1 MQAGREYEPQK
12 TVVLVYMPFA
22 HLWWHAPQHSLDHT
36 TACNCGAEHLRRRVT
51 KKNQRIGEGHRPVQI
66 AQPSPDLRTS
76 TTQYSGPATH
86 PSVSASLSGAERIQT
101 HTSVS
106 TSYPPGHHRCL
117 VAQATS
123 TSACSCQ
130 EQTLTG

>member
-51 KKNQRIGEGHRPVQI
+51 KKKQRIGEGHRPVQI

-86 PSVSASLSGAERIQT
+86 PSVSEVCPARNASKHTLVFLLRT
-101 HTSVS
+101 H
-106 TSYPPGHHRCL
+106 
-117 VAQATS
+117 QATTVVWS
-123 TSACSCQ
+123 RKRRQQA
-130 EQTLTG
+130 LALVKNRH